1 MLPLAEWSGPEI
13 EYAKIAIWPGI
24 MSSNESILMI
34 SSYGSDEKIKN
45 KKSQEFSVKDD

>member
-1 MLPLAEWSGPEI
+1 M
-13 EYAKIAIWPGI
+13 K
-24 MSSNESILMI
+24 NILRI